1 MGTQQSILARRVA
14 AAGLVLVLAQM
25 LALAQDKGRVPFES
39 AFSSFARTW
48 ATKHVPDPNAFS
60 QSSNPIGELFS
71 AKSLF
76 QTRRLAIATN
86 GRLDRPAFRLNAK
99 QQRNADDGTN
109 WAFGRPIDGFSS
121 GFDAFGNPTI
131 GPADVQAQAR
141 NYVKQRIINEILSK
155 TAFGRSLAVFV
166 DSGKS
171 GLDPSRS
178 RLLPFISPKVNL
190 GEGKV
195 AMTVTWKF

>member
-48 ATKHVPDPNAFS
+48 ATKHVPDPSAFS
-60 QSSNPIGELFS
+60 HTNTSLGELFS
-71 AKSLF
+71 AKSIF
-76 QTRRLAIATN
+76 QTRRLAIATT
-86 GRLDRPAFRLNAK
+86 GRLDRPVFRLNAK
-99 QQRNADDGTN
+99 QQRNDDGTN
-109 WAFGRPIDGFSS
+109 WAFGRPLDGFSS

-166 DSGKS
+166 DSGRH
-171 GLDPSRS
+171 GLDPNRS